1 MSPTPPTLNPSQTV
15 ERIREIIVGR
25 HLERLESR
33 VARLE
38 SQPASAVTKPA
49 PLGDIFEDRL
59 LITEARVEALQDHVH
74 RIEGLREETERIGAM
89 HREEVQRLAMQI
101 SEIARVKTENSDVR
115 AVENLERRL
124 GAWLTD
130 WQKTLHMRLES
141 RDRDV
146 VEKVRAE
153 LAAMRE
159 GIEIRFSE
167 LESRVP
173 VNVEDRFNRIAAA
186 ARALAESAVSFSTS
200 TSPRP

>member
-25 HLERLESR
+25 HLERLEGR

-38 SQPASAVTKPA
+38 SQPPAAVKTA
-49 PLGDIFEDRL
+49 PRPDIFEDRL

-101 SEIARVKTENSDVR
+101 SEIARAKAEHPEVR

-124 GAWLTD
+124 GSWLTE
-130 WQKTLHMRLES
+130 WQKTLQARLES
-141 RDRDV
+141 RDRDLV
-146 VEKVRAE
+146 GKIGIE
-153 LAAMRE
+153 LATMRE
-159 GIEIRFSE
+159 GIEKRFAE

-173 VNVEDRFNRIAAA
+173 LNVEDRFNRIAAA
-186 ARALAESAVSFSTS
+186 ARALAESAASLTTS

>member
-25 HLERLESR
+25 HLERLEGR

-38 SQPASAVTKPA
+38 SQPAAAATRTA
-49 PLGDIFEDRL
+49 PLGNIFEDRL

-74 RIEGLREETERIGAM
+74 RIEGHREEIERLGAM

-101 SEIARVKTENSDVR
+101 SDIARAKAENSDVR

-130 WQKTLHMRLES
+130 WQKTLQMRLEA

-153 LAAMRE
+153 LATMRE
-159 GIEIRFSE
+159 GIEKRFSE

-200 TSPRP
+200 TTPRP